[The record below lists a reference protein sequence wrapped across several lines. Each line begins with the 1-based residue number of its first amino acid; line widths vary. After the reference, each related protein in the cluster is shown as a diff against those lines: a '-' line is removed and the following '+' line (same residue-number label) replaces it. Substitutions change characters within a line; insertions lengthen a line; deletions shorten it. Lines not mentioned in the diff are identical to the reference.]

1 MSKKFLWARG
11 NNQCLTVLHKLEM
24 TPFKMAEAQD
34 RLFMHIT
41 CNSKGITSL
50 TRKTDSSSSTCLSVS
65 CLTKLKKYKSISHH
79 YHLIYLLGPP
89 RPSETNWRRKTP
101 LSLAQS
107 FLQIDVVLTLQN
119 CISFHKH

>member
-1 MSKKFLWARG
+1 MSDKFLWARG
-11 NNQCLTVLHKLEM
+11 NNKRLTVSHKLEM
-24 TPFKMAEAQD
+24 TALKMAKAQD
-34 RLFMHIT
+34 RLCMHIT
-41 CNSKGITSL
+41 CNSEGIA
-50 TRKTDSSSSTCLSVS
+50 RPDKEDSSSSTCLSVS
-65 CLTKLKKYKSISHH
+65 CLTKLKKYTSISHH